1 MNFPFQE
8 LAPSFPFILLS
19 LLAALS
25 LFVSWWSYRN
35 LQSLS
40 AATRFVLASLRASA
54 LLLLIMLLLNPLF
67 QRTLI
72 EEVSPKA
79 VLYLDNSESMS
90 VLKGDYQGM
99 DSYRMLLQ
107 SLLESRPDE
116 IELDIFQFGSV
127 LQSVEAPPNP
137 DLAEKVSDFGQ
148 VLGHMERHQHDYRA
162 AILFTDGIVTQ
173 GRDPAFQSRGLPVP
187 VFSVPVGDPNPAMD
201 LQIRDIHYREQ
212 VPLNSEQ
219 IVRVELFQSGY
230 NDRETVLRF
239 FRNGELEERR
249 TIRFDQSARV
259 EEEFGLLH
267 ETEGVEEIRFEL
279 EPLEEE
285 LTEENNSQSIG
296 IDVLDQRLVVWH
308 LSYRIHPDTGYLRGL
323 LERNSRIELE
333 PYTWITDRYIEGD
346 LPVADT
352 DSVDL
357 IIMDGHPPEESL
369 DVPSV
374 FNTIPII
381 HIYSG
386 AKNALSPASGLSRHP
401 IEISD
406 AVQGRPTLTTRFHPI
421 SDIGMEPTG
430 RFPQLAGP
438 RAGREGSGLTETLLT
453 FEGTDSPLLLVEE
466 EDTARRAHLFASGWY
481 RYALSESES
490 VRDFSTR
497 LLTNMIDWTAASP
510 SQNLLEITVNRSEVR
525 GGEPV
530 LFRGDV
536 NRQTGYRA
544 SDISVYLTLE
554 GPQEDVQRYR
564 MPEIGTDQFELELTG
579 LGPGT
584 YRYTA
589 SLQQMDDTE
598 IETEG
603 QEMLTVQPLSAEWV
617 QTVRNDSL
625 LALIS
630 RETGGQLLPS
640 DRLSEI
646 WDRLSEMDSGTTSI
660 QRTETWSPIASP
672 WWLMVIISLLLAEWI
687 LRRYRSLP

>member
-8 LAPSFPFILLS
+8 LAPSFHLVLLS
-19 LLAALS
+19 LLAVLS

-35 LQSLS
+35 LQSLP
-40 AATRFVLASLRASA
+40 AGTRFVLTSLRASA

-72 EEVSPKA
+72 EDFPQKA

-90 VLKGDYQGM
+90 VLKRDYQGM
-99 DSYRMLLQ
+99 DSYRVLLQ
-107 SLLESRPDE
+107 SLLELRPDE
-116 IELDIFQFGSV
+116 IDLDIFQFGSV
-127 LQSVEAPPNP
+127 LKSVEAPPNP

-148 VLGHMERHQHDYRA
+148 VFGHIERHQHDYRA

-173 GRDPAFQSRGLPVP
+173 GRDPAFQSRGLSVP
-187 VFSVPVGDPNPAMD
+187 VFSVPVGDPNPARD
-201 LQIRDIHYREQ
+201 LQIRDVHYREQ

-219 IVRVELFQSGY
+219 TVRVELFQSGY
-230 NDRETVLRF
+230 NGRETVLRF
-239 FRNGELEERR
+239 FRNGELQERR
-249 TIRFDQSARV
+249 TIRFEQAARV
-259 EEEFGLLH
+259 EEEFDLLH
-267 ETEGVEEIRFEL
+267 ETEGVDEIGFEL
-279 EPLEEE
+279 EPLEDE
-285 LTEENNSQSIG
+285 LTDENNSQSIG
-296 IDVLDQRLVVWH
+296 IDVMDQRLVVWH
-308 LSYRIHPDTGYLRGL
+308 LSYRIHPDTGYLRRL

-333 PYTWITDRYIEGD
+333 PYTWITDRYIEGE
-346 LPVADT
+346 LPVADN

-369 DVPSV
+369 DDPSV
-374 FNTIPII
+374 FNTIPSI
-381 HIYSG
+381 HIYPGSE
-386 AKNALSPASGLSRHP
+386 NALSPAPGLSRHP
-401 IEISD
+401 IATMG
-406 AVQGRPTLTTRFHPI
+406 AVQGRPAVTTRFHPI

-438 RAGREGSGLTETLLT
+438 RFGREGPGFTETLLT
-453 FEGTDSPLLLVEE
+453 FEGTGSPLLLVEE
-466 EDTARRAHLFASGWY
+466 ADAVRRAHLFASGWY

-490 VRDFSTR
+490 IRDFSAR
-497 LLTNMIDWTAASP
+497 LLTNMIYWTAASP
-510 SQNLLEITVNRSEVR
+510 SQNLLEIAVNRSEVR
-525 GGEPV
+525 EGEPV
-530 LFRGDV
+530 LFRADV

-544 SDISVYLTLE
+544 SDISVYLTLQ
-554 GPQEDVQRYR
+554 GSQDDVQRYR
-564 MPEIGTDQFELELTG
+564 MPETGTDHFELDLTG

-589 SLQQMDDTE
+589 SLQQVDGTE

-603 QEMLTVQPLSAEWV
+603 QDILTVQPLSAEWFE
-617 QTVRNDSL
+617 TVRNDSL

-630 RETGGQLLPS
+630 RQTGGQLVPS

-646 WDRLSEMDSGTTSI
+646 WDRLSEMDSETTSI

-672 WWLMVIISLLLAEWI
+672 WWLMGIILLLLAEWI